1 MMANDFLKI
10 LYQPNY
16 IRVILFYIPTEL
28 NTSREGG
35 PVDFE
40 FSPGN
45 DFDHFDYQ
53 GTTEK
58 LYYDKIWQWKGIP
71 ADITFYG
78 GIPRYD
84 IDFTGVETSR
94 ANSLDV

>member
-71 ADITFYG
+71 AGPGLIAG
-78 GIPRYD
+78 NAGNA
-84 IDFTGVETSR
+84 G
-94 ANSLDV
+94 NSGNHRFSSVLNFS